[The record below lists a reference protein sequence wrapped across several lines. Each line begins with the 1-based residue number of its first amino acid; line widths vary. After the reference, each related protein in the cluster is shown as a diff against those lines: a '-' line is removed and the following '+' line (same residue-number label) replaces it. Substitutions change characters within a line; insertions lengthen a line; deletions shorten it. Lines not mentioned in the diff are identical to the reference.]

1 MLSNEKIIA
10 RAKKKVDCLSIPLK
24 YQVGQEVSY
33 IVTFYDF
40 AHATRNTGI
49 IKEVRLKWSNSWPN
63 SYHLE
68 YKINSRWRDVSS
80 IQGLVHKD
88 RKI

>member
-1 MLSNEKIIA
+1 MRANEKIIA
-10 RAKKKVDCLSIPLK
+10 RVKEKVDCLSIPLK

-40 AHATRNTGI
+40 AHSTRNTGV
-49 IKEVRLKWSNSWPN
+49 IKEVRLKWSNNWPN
-63 SYHLE
+63 SYNLE

>member
-1 MLSNEKIIA
+1 MRANEKIIA
-10 RAKKKVDCLSIPLK
+10 RAKLQVDNLTIPLK

-40 AHATRNTGI
+40 AHSTHNTGV